1 MKNIILYLYVVIIFL
16 LSSTPPSV
24 VESIQ
29 INGLDKVIHF
39 IEYFILG
46 IILMNTKHIFVK
58 QYYYLIIIIPIIDE
72 YIIQNYAGRN
82 VDLFDFIANILGL
95 LFGIMLWSYFFKS

>member
-16 LSSTPPSV
+16 LSSTPPSIA
-24 VESIQ
+24 ESIQ
-29 INGLDKVIHF
+29 INGLDKIIHF

-58 QYYYLIIIIPIIDE
+58 QYYYLIIFIPIIDE
-72 YIIQNYAGRN
+72 YIIQNYVGRN

-95 LFGIMLWSYFFKS
+95 IFGVKLWNYFFKN

>member
-16 LSSTPPSV
+16 LSSTPPSIA
-24 VESIQ
+24 ESIQ
-29 INGLDKVIHF
+29 INGLDKIIHF

-58 QYYYLIIIIPIIDE
+58 QYYLIIFIPIIDE
-72 YIIQNYAGRN
+72 YIIQNYVGRN

-95 LFGIMLWSYFFKS
+95 IFGVKLWNYFFKN

>member
-1 MKNIILYLYVVIIFL
+1 
-16 LSSTPPSV
+16 
-24 VESIQ
+24 
-29 INGLDKVIHF
+29 
-39 IEYFILG
+39 
-46 IILMNTKHIFVK
+46 MNTKHIFVK

-95 LFGIMLWSYFFKS
+95 LFGIMLWRYFFKS